1 MGHENLVDPRT
12 EKWRI
17 VPVSDVFVSP
27 GLSRLLSQHEGGDLP
42 GLFLRCLVGEEQQP
56 PGILPLE
63 CYPVLIYLTDLFGGE
78 RWVSRAKR
86 GMGFERV
93 DNTVE
98 SGTDVVQKFEMDI
111 SYTGDAFY
119 LVLTGTGSENGERRK
134 RESRVFTGR
143 D

>member
-1 MGHENLVDPRT
+1 
-12 EKWRI
+12 
-17 VPVSDVFVSP
+17 
-27 GLSRLLSQHEGGDLP
+27 
-42 GLFLRCLVGEEQQP
+42 
-56 PGILPLE
+56 
-63 CYPVLIYLTDLFGGE
+63 
-78 RWVSRAKR
+78 
-86 GMGFERV
+86 MGFERV
-93 DNTVE
+93 DNKVE